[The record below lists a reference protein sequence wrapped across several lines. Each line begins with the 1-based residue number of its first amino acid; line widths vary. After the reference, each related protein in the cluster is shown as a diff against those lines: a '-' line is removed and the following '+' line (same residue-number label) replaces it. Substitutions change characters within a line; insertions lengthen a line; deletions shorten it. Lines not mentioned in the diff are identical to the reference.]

1 MESVSKNLNLSDQ
14 SATVRQNI
22 KQQVINQLVDR
33 TLHMWLLEGKLIC
46 ITHMLHVK
54 ETKKNE
60 LKEKYRA
67 GCIPNKSR

>member
-14 SATVRQNI
+14 PATVRQNI

-54 ETKKNE
+54 ETKKNG